1 MATTEFRLPKL
12 GMSMT
17 EASVEEWLVENG
29 ATVSEG
35 EEIVEIGT
43 DKVNSAVE
51 SPASGV
57 IEILVDEG
65 ETVDVGTLL
74 ARITA

>member
-1 MATTEFRLPKL
+1 MAATEFRLPKL

-17 EASVEEWLVENG
+17 EATVGEWLVENG

-43 DKVNSAVE
+43 DKVDTAVE
-51 SPASGV
+51 SPASGT
-57 IEILVDEG
+57 IEILVEEG
-65 ETVDVGTLL
+65 ETIDVGTVL